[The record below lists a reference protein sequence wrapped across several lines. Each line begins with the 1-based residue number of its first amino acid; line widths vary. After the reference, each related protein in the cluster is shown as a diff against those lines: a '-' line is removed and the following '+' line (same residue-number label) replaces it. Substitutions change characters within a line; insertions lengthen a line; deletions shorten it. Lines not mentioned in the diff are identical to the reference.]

1 MEWSL
6 GSSRSCLNR
15 WHSRSTINIDILTL
29 SADLLR
35 RLVAQIVVIRQ
46 GEAAEKREIE
56 RGVDSKWPAG
66 KSLASYH
73 IK

>member
-46 GEAAEKREIE
+46 GEAAGE
-56 RGVDSKWPAG
+56 RGREEQIVNG
-66 KSLASYH
+66 LLA
-73 IK
+73 KA

>member
-1 MEWSL
+1 MRGSL

-46 GEAAEKREIE
+46 GEGNVEREREVEE
-56 RGVDSKWPAG
+56 R
-66 KSLASYH
+66 H
-73 IK
+73 R